1 MSNQEVNT
9 SKEFIEQEERIKELS
24 KKNKN
29 KKNNDNKGNLLGIL
43 SIVFGILGLL
53 NFGFGFLFGVFGI
66 ACGFLGM
73 SRDENGTVSIIGTI
87 LSFISIILSMLIYF
101 GFKSLFS

>member
-1 MSNQEVNT
+1 LLNQKINI

-24 KKNKN
+24 KKNK
-29 KKNNDNKGNLLGIL
+29 KKNNNNKGNLLGIL

-66 ACGFLGM
+66 TCGFLGM

>member
-1 MSNQEVNT
+1 MLSQKINI

-24 KKNKN
+24 KKNK
-29 KKNNDNKGNLLGIL
+29 KNNNNKGNLLGIL

>member
-1 MSNQEVNT
+1 MLNQKINI

-24 KKNKN
+24 KKNK
-29 KKNNDNKGNLLGIL
+29 KKNNNNKGNLLGIL

>member
-1 MSNQEVNT
+1 MSNQEVNM
-9 SKEFIEQEERIKELS
+9 SKELIEQEERIKELS
-24 KKNKN
+24 KKNK
-29 KKNNDNKGNLLGIL
+29 KKNNNNKGNLLGIL

-66 ACGFLGM
+66 ICGFLGM
-73 SRDENGTVSIIGTI
+73 SRDENGTISIIGTI
-87 LSFISIILSMLIYF
+87 LSFISVILSMLIYF